1 MRTEHIFCAVILNF
15 LPIDSFGQSSEF
27 APMALN
33 GYSAL
38 PTRFAAAKV
47 FQQDGVLLG
56 NIQRL
61 ERGPGG
67 IPNVLMIGVAGPRII
82 SVAAAD
88 ASYDAVNNIV
98 VTDMTATTTAL
109 AGK

>member
-1 MRTEHIFCAVILNF
+1 MRAGHIFYVVVLGF
-15 LPIDSFGQSSEF
+15 LPIDSFGQTNEF

-67 IPNVLMIGVAGPRII
+67 IPSVLMIGVAGPRII
-82 SVAAAD
+82 SVAATD